1 MASQRCDTPF
11 HSVLGECPGGR
22 GTAGPTDAGAPG
34 GADGE
39 SAYLAD
45 LNLDQVVDAVTA
57 GRDGYDLKPFFR
69 TPLRSAD
76 AIAYRH
82 EVFRDLEATAALTAV
97 REFADGMAGARERL
111 ARAAEH
117 RDPHERE
124 RWRLDAACAY
134 GEAVRGL
141 ARGLAG
147 ADLRSRGLAGF
158 RDYLARHISSPAFA
172 SLADETAALR
182 RDLDGVGYCLHI
194 KGNRIRVRAY
204 DGEDDY
210 SEDVAATFAKFR
222 QGDVKDYRARLPDRP
237 YLNHVE
243 TGVLRLVAKIF
254 PDVFAALADFSRRR
268 QDFLDPAIVAF
279 DREIQFYVAYLEHIG
294 RLRGAGLAF
303 CYPHVDGSKDVHARQ
318 TFDVALAGKLVSAR
332 APVVC
337 NDVHLSGPERMLVVS
352 GPNQG
357 GKTTLARAFGQLHH
371 LARLGCPVP
380 GSDARLPLCD
390 QVLTHFEREEDPAAG
405 HGGLRDDLVRVR
417 DILRRATPD
426 SVVIL
431 NEIFSSTT
439 PSDALELA
447 ASVMADLLARGVAGV
462 LVTFLDELAS
472 LSEATVSMV
481 AEVDPGDPTRRTY
494 RVARRPA
501 DGMAHAMALAARHGL
516 TYEQLRG
523 RLAP

>member
-1 MASQRCDTPF
+1 
-11 HSVLGECPGGR
+11 
-22 GTAGPTDAGAPG
+22 
-34 GADGE
+34 
-39 SAYLAD
+39 
-45 LNLDQVVDAVTA
+45 
-57 GRDGYDLKPFFR
+57 
-69 TPLRSAD
+69 
-76 AIAYRH
+76 
-82 EVFRDLEATAALTAV
+82 
-97 REFADGMAGARERL
+97 
-111 ARAAEH
+111 
-117 RDPHERE
+117 
-124 RWRLDAACAY
+124 
-134 GEAVRGL
+134 
-141 ARGLAG
+141 
-147 ADLRSRGLAGF
+147 
-158 RDYLARHISSPAFA
+158 
-172 SLADETAALR
+172 
-182 RDLDGVGYCLHI
+182 
-194 KGNRIRVRAY
+194 
-204 DGEDDY
+204 
-210 SEDVAATFAKFR
+210 
-222 QGDVKDYRARLPDRP
+222 
-237 YLNHVE
+237 
-243 TGVLRLVAKIF
+243 
-254 PDVFAALADFSRRR
+254 
-268 QDFLDPAIVAF
+268 
-279 DREIQFYVAYLEHIG
+279 
-294 RLRGAGLAF
+294 
-303 CYPHVDGSKDVHARQ
+303 
-318 TFDVALAGKLVSAR
+318 
-332 APVVC
+332 
-337 NDVHLSGPERMLVVS
+337 MLVVS